1 MGTDDARD
9 QRDERRERALRHALL
24 AWGSDELRDLPWR
37 QTREPWRIL
46 VAEIML
52 QQTQVSRVAP
62 LWTAFIERWPTP
74 ADCAAAPRSEILR
87 AWKGL
92 GYNRRAVAL
101 HEAATRIADEHDG
114 VVPSGL
120 DALLAL
126 PGVGPY
132 TARAVRVFA
141 YELDDA
147 VVDVNA
153 ARVLAR
159 AVAGRS
165 LTGREVQRLADEQ
178 LPSGDAWLWNQSVLE
193 LGATL
198 CRKRVAQC
206 AVCPV
211 APHCAWH
218 GEGPDPAAG
227 SAGTGGRQSRFE
239 GSDRQGR
246 GRLLDA
252 LRVDDLP
259 AVDADA
265 VTGWADHDRTARI
278 VDGLVADGLVVRD
291 GSQLTLPA

>member
-1 MGTDDARD
+1 MGIILIWA
-9 QRDERRERALRHALL
+9 AV
-24 AWGSDELRDLPWR
+24 
-37 QTREPWRIL
+37 L
-46 VAEIML
+46 VASAVTLAAVVGAGPVGGAEI
-52 QQTQVSRVAP
+52 
-62 LWTAFIERWPTP
+62 
-74 ADCAAAPRSEILR
+74 
-87 AWKGL
+87 
-92 GYNRRAVAL
+92 
-101 HEAATRIADEHDG
+101 
-114 VVPSGL
+114 L
-120 DALLAL
+120 DALGRATGIVGLVMLLLAAAL
-126 PGVGPY
+126 S
-132 TARAVRVFA
+132 ARGDEIAF
-141 YELDDA
+141 ELDDA

-178 LPSGDAWLWNQSVLE
+178 LPAGDAWLWNQSVLE

-206 AVCPV
+206 SVCPV

-259 AVDADA
+259 AIDADA

-291 GSQLTLPA
+291 GSQLTLPT